1 MKMNKLSIKISVYN
15 CSVHLIISDDIEKVI
30 NQYVKKKK
38 WLKEIAIEAD
48 NEVHGYAVTSGDTT
62 NYYLF
67 YSTQSLSITYITHEI
82 SHIVDYIFEEK
93 ELEKNG
99 EARAYLTGYISE
111 KVFDLILKKQLLL
124 NKWYK
129 PGNKVNLQTV
139 NQIKNDEESN

>member
-1 MKMNKLSIKISVYN
+1 MNKLSIKISVYN